1 MKTLLFLESV
11 NRRFLSV
18 RKDDLLISES
28 SVMTNIISSLLLLI
42 SLSMISVQ
50 TTAQTP
56 RNLLSRFSRQEIAGA
71 LQPPGQWHPFPVSTA
86 EWQKVLPDSVRQ
98 SIIRQAEVYQKIP
111 FVAIP
116 ATMMMEYQQ
125 NGDRSHYEEVSFRKR
140 DQLFTMAVAES
151 IEQKGRFLNAVI
163 NGIWSLCEESYW
175 GTPGHLYLQKAGIDL
190 ADVEDPAV
198 DLFVSETAA
207 VLALTDYLLGKQL
220 DAYSILL
227 RKRIYYEVNRRMLV
241 PLEKDSDRYFY
252 LKKGTK
258 EYPIN
263 NWNPW
268 VISNWMTSLLLL
280 EKTPER
286 RINELEHALHL
297 LDHYINFIGDDGAI
311 DEGPVYWSGATG
323 RLFDALTIL
332 ESATGGKLTIYDAPI
347 ITNMAAYIYKMHI
360 AGSYYINVA
369 DASPVISTD
378 GLLLYRMG
386 RALRDTTL
394 TSFGAWAFHRY
405 PVRTPISGDFAKPR
419 MLFNMQAWTD
429 CSNSKGLAPAIPDVW
444 LESIQ
449 LMAARTDRGLFV
461 ASHGGHNGESHNH
474 NDVGDFIVYASG
486 QPVIID
492 VGLGTYT
499 AKTFSKERYQL
510 WYNSSAYHNL
520 PTINGVQ
527 QNAGRKF
534 SAREVQYLKDGNNV
548 TLHMDIA
555 GAYAPEAGV
564 SQWKRDVKMDRQQN
578 RVTITDDFVLNAPA
592 TTLTQT
598 FMTVCPVDLQQGA
611 IRFNIPG
618 ERPVLLEYDAD
629 IWNVKKEQIDCNAPD
644 EKRLADNWPHKQITR
659 LLLQRKESVSS
670 GRHEFI
676 IRQL

>member
-1 MKTLLFLESV
+1 MRYIL
-11 NRRFLSV
+11 
-18 RKDDLLISES
+18 
-28 SVMTNIISSLLLLI
+28 SLLLLI
-42 SLSMISVQ
+42 SSHMIS
-50 TTAQTP
+50 AQAQAP
-56 RNLLSRFSRQEIAGA
+56 RNLLSKFTPKEIADA
-71 LQPPGQWHPFPVSTA
+71 LLPPGQWRPFPVSITG
-86 EWQKVLPDSVRQ
+86 WQKVLPDSVRQ
-98 SIIRQAEVYQKIP
+98 SIIRLAEGYLKIP

-116 ATMMMEYQQ
+116 ATLMMEYQK
-125 NGDRSHYEEVSFRKR
+125 NGDRSRYEEISFRKR

-151 IEQKGRFLNAVI
+151 MEQKGRFLPAVI

-175 GTPGHLYLQKAGIDL
+175 GAPGHLYLQKAGIDL
-190 ADVEDPAV
+190 VDVEDPSV
-198 DLFVSETAA
+198 DLFVSETAT
-207 VLALTDYLLGKQL
+207 VLALTDYLLGDRL
-220 DAYSILL
+220 DSYSVLL
-227 RKRIYYEVNRRMLV
+227 RKRIYYEVNRRMLT

-280 EKTPER
+280 EKNPER
-286 RINELEHALHL
+286 RVGELGHALHL

-311 DEGPVYWSGATG
+311 DEGPVYWSSATG
-323 RLFDALTIL
+323 RLFDALTVL
-332 ESATGGKLTIYDAPI
+332 ESATNGKLKIYDAPVI
-347 ITNMAAYIYKMHI
+347 ANMAAYIYKMHI
-360 AGSYYINVA
+360 AGNYYINVA

-386 RALRDTTL
+386 RALQDTTL
-394 TSFGAWAFHRY
+394 MSFGAWAFHRY
-405 PVRTPISGDFAKPR
+405 VRTPVSGDFAKPR
-419 MLFNMQAWTD
+419 MLFNMQVWSD
-429 CSNSKGLAPAIPDVW
+429 CAYSQGQAPAIPDVW

-449 LMAARTDRGLFV
+449 LMAARTDKGLFV

-474 NDVGDFIVYASG
+474 NDVGDFIIYATG

-520 PTINGVQ
+520 PTINGIQ
-527 QNAGRKF
+527 QMAGRKF
-534 SAREVQYLKDGNNV
+534 GAREVQYLKEGNNV

-555 GAYAPEAGV
+555 GAYPPEAGV
-564 SQWKRDVKMDRQQN
+564 AQWKRDVKMDRQQN
-578 RVTITDDFVLNAPA
+578 RVTVTDDFVLTASGKG
-592 TTLTQT
+592 LTQT
-598 FMTVCPVDLQQGA
+598 FMTVCPVDLQPGM

-618 ERPVLLEYDAD
+618 ERPVSLEYDAR
-629 IWNVKKEQIDCNAPD
+629 IWNIKKELIDCSDPD
-644 EKRLADNWPHKQITR
+644 EKRLADNWSRRQITR
-659 LLLQRKESVSS
+659 LLLQRKEDVSS

-676 IRQL
+676 IKQL

>member
-1 MKTLLFLESV
+1 MKHI
-11 NRRFLSV
+11 LS
-18 RKDDLLISES
+18 L
-28 SVMTNIISSLLLLI
+28 MLLI
-42 SLSMISVQ
+42 SLNMMSVHV
-50 TTAQTP
+50 TAQAP
-56 RNLLSRFSRQEIAGA
+56 RNLLSRFTRKEIADA
-71 LQPPGQWHPFPVSTA
+71 LLPPGQWRPFPTSA
-86 EWQKVLPDSVRQ
+86 AAWQKTLPDSVRQ
-98 SIIRQAEVYQKIP
+98 SIIRQAEGYLKIP

-116 ATMMMEYQQ
+116 ATLMMEYQK

-151 IEQKGRFLNAVI
+151 MEQKGRFLPAVI

-175 GTPGHLYLQKAGIDL
+175 GAPGHLYLQKAGIDL
-190 ADVEDPAV
+190 ADVEDPSV
-198 DLFVSETAA
+198 DLFVSETAT
-207 VLALTDYLLGKQL
+207 VLALTDYLLGDRL
-220 DAYSILL
+220 DSYSALL
-227 RKRIYYEVNRRMLV
+227 RKRIYYEVNRRMLI

-280 EKTPER
+280 EKDPQR
-286 RINELEHALHL
+286 RISELEHAMHL

-323 RLFDALTIL
+323 RLFDALTVL
-332 ESATGGKLTIYDAPI
+332 ESATAGKLKTYNAPVI
-347 ITNMAAYIYKMHI
+347 SQMAAYIYKMHI
-360 AGSYYINVA
+360 AANYYINVA

-378 GLLLYRMG
+378 GLFLYRMG
-386 RALRDTTL
+386 RALHDTTL
-394 TSFGAWAFHRY
+394 TAFGAWTFHRY
-405 PVRTPISGDFAKPR
+405 PIRTPISGDFAKPR
-419 MLFNMQAWTD
+419 MLFNMQVWTD
-429 CSNSKGLAPAIPDVW
+429 CSNSQGQAPAVPDVW

-449 LMAARTDRGLFV
+449 LMAARSDKGLFV
-461 ASHGGHNGESHNH
+461 AAHGGHNGESHNH
-474 NDVGDFIVYASG
+474 NDVGDFIVYVYG

-520 PTINGVQ
+520 PTIDGIQ
-527 QNAGRKF
+527 QMAGRKYG
-534 SAREVQYLKDGNNV
+534 AREVQYFKEASNAALRMN
-548 TLHMDIA
+548 IA
-555 GAYAPEAGV
+555 GAYPPEAGV
-564 SQWKRDVKMDRQQN
+564 TQWQREVKMDRQRN
-578 RVTITDDFVLNAPA
+578 RITVTDDFVL
-592 TTLTQT
+592 TTGRELTQT
-598 FMTVCPVDLQQGA
+598 FMTVCPVDLQRGA

-618 ERPVLLEYDAD
+618 ERPVVLEYDAGL
-629 IWNVKKEQIDCNAPD
+629 WNVKKELIDCSAPD
-644 EKRLADNWPHKQITR
+644 EKRLADNWSRRPITR
-659 LLLQRKESVSS
+659 LLLQRKEKVSG

>member
-1 MKTLLFLESV
+1 MKYIL
-11 NRRFLSV
+11 
-18 RKDDLLISES
+18 
-28 SVMTNIISSLLLLI
+28 SLLLFI
-42 SLSMISVQ
+42 SLSDQ
-50 TTAQTP
+50 LTAQSTP
-56 RNLLSRFSRQEIAGA
+56 RNLLSRFTRQEIAAA
-71 LQPPGQWHPFPVSTA
+71 LLAPGEWHPFPVSA
-86 EWQKVLPDSVRQ
+86 AAWQKALPDSVRQ
-98 SIIRQAEVYQKIP
+98 SIIRQAEGYLKIP

-116 ATMMMEYQQ
+116 VTMMMEYQK
-125 NGDRSHYEEVSFRKR
+125 NGDRSRYEEISFRKR

-163 NGIWSLCEESYW
+163 NGIWSICEESYW
-175 GTPGHLYLQKAGIDL
+175 GAPGHLYLQKAGIDL
-190 ADVEDPAV
+190 VDVEDPSV
-198 DLFVSETAA
+198 DLFVSETAT
-207 VLALTDYLLGKQL
+207 VLALADYLLGDRL
-220 DAYSILL
+220 DKYSLLL
-227 RKRIYYEVNRRMLV
+227 RKRIYYEVNKRMLT

-280 EKTPER
+280 EKDPQR
-286 RINELEHALHL
+286 RIGELEHAMHL

-311 DEGPVYWSGATG
+311 DEGPVYWSGAAG
-323 RLFDALTIL
+323 RVFDALTVL
-332 ESATGGKLTIYDAPI
+332 ESATAGKLKIYDAPVI
-347 ITNMAAYIYKMHI
+347 GNMAAYIYKLHI

-386 RALRDTTL
+386 RAMQDTTM

-405 PVRTPISGDFAKPR
+405 PIHTPISGDFAKPR
-419 MLFNMQAWTD
+419 MLFNMQVWTD
-429 CSNSKGLAPAIPDVW
+429 CSNSRGQDPVIPDVW

-449 LMAARTDRGLFV
+449 LMAARTDKGLFV
-461 ASHGGHNGESHNH
+461 ATHGGHNGESHNH

-520 PTINGVQ
+520 PVINGVQ
-527 QNAGRKF
+527 QMAGRKF
-534 SAREVQYLKDGNNV
+534 GAREVQYRKDGNSA

-555 GAYAPEAGV
+555 GAYPPEAGV
-564 SQWKRDVKMDRQQN
+564 SQWIRDVKMDRQLD
-578 RVTITDDFVLNAPA
+578 RVTVTDDFTLTAA
-592 TTLTQT
+592 GRELTQT
-598 FMTVCPVDLQQGA
+598 FMTVCPVDLQQGL

-618 ERPVLLEYDAD
+618 ERPVVLEYDAGT
-629 IWNVKKEQIDCNAPD
+629 WSVKKELIDCSDPD
-644 EKRLADNWPHKQITR
+644 EKRLTDNWSRRPITR
-659 LLLQRKESVSS
+659 LLLQRKGEYRS

>member
-1 MKTLLFLESV
+1 MKYIL
-11 NRRFLSV
+11 
-18 RKDDLLISES
+18 
-28 SVMTNIISSLLLLI
+28 SLLLFI
-42 SLSMISVQ
+42 SLSGQ
-50 TTAQTP
+50 LTAQSTP
-56 RNLLSRFSRQEIAGA
+56 RNLLSRFTRQEIAAA
-71 LQPPGQWHPFPVSTA
+71 LLAPGEWYPFPQCA
-86 EWQKVLPDSVRQ
+86 AAWQNTLPDSVRQ
-98 SIIRQAEVYQKIP
+98 SIIRQAESYLKIP

-116 ATMMMEYQQ
+116 ATMMMEYQK
-125 NGDRSHYEEVSFRKR
+125 NGDRSRYEEISFRKR

-175 GTPGHLYLQKAGIDL
+175 GAPGHLYLQKAGIDL
-190 ADVEDPAV
+190 VDVEDPSV
-198 DLFVSETAA
+198 DLFVSETAT
-207 VLALTDYLLGKQL
+207 VLALTDYLLGDRL
-220 DAYSILL
+220 DKYSRLL
-227 RKRIYYEVNRRMLV
+227 RKRIYYEVNRRMLT

-280 EKTPER
+280 EKDPQR
-286 RINELEHALHL
+286 RIGELEHALHL

-311 DEGPVYWSGATG
+311 DEGPVYWSGAAG
-323 RLFDALTIL
+323 RVFDALTVL
-332 ESATGGKLTIYDAPI
+332 ESATSGKLKIYDAPVI
-347 ITNMAAYIYKMHI
+347 SNMAAYIYKTHI

-386 RALRDTTL
+386 QALKDTTM

-405 PVRTPISGDFAKPR
+405 PVYTPISGDFAKPR
-419 MLFNMQAWTD
+419 MLFNMKVWAD
-429 CSNSKGLAPAIPDVW
+429 CSNSRGVDPAIPDVW

-449 LMAARTDRGLFV
+449 LMAARTSKGLFV
-461 ASHGGHNGESHNH
+461 ATHGGHNGESHNH

-527 QNAGRKF
+527 QMAGRKF
-534 SAREVQYLKDGNNV
+534 GARDVQYHKDANSA

-555 GAYAPEAGV
+555 GAYPPEAGV
-564 SQWKRDVKMDRQQN
+564 SQWKREVKLDRLQN
-578 RVTITDDFVLNAPA
+578 RVTVTDDFALTAGGKE
-592 TTLTQT
+592 LTQT
-598 FMTVCPVDLQQGA
+598 FMTVCPVELQQGL

-618 ERPVLLEYDAD
+618 ERPVVLEYDAGT
-629 IWNVKKEQIDCNAPD
+629 WNVKKELVDCNDPD
-644 EKRLADNWPHKQITR
+644 EKRLADNWSRRSITR
-659 LLLQRKESVSS
+659 LLLQRKGRETS
-670 GRHEFI
+670 GSHAFI